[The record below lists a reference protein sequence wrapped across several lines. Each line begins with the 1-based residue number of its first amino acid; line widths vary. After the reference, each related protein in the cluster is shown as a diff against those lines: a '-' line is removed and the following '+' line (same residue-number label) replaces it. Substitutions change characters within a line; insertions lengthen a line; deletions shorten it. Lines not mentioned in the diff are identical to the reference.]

1 MKKAIMVL
9 LIVIVTQQGFG
20 QGLFKGIVSRLSYGI
35 KAGGNYSNF
44 SNTNFETKEIAGFH
58 AGFLVN
64 FRLTNHLSIQEDFL
78 FSTQGAKL
86 EDGSFTSKENLNLS
100 YISIPIVLKYRTRIG
115 IYIEAGAQ
123 TGLLVSDAKNTGFKD
138 FANKLDGGAVGGIG
152 YQLRCGPTGSVGI
165 GVRYYQ
171 GLTEVGKFNSAF
183 LKSDFRNNL
192 AQLSVF
198 YIF

>member
-9 LIVIVTQQGFG
+9 LIVIVTQQGFS
-20 QGLFKGIVSRLSYGI
+20 QGLFKGIVSRLSVGI

-44 SNTNFETKEIAGFH
+44 TNTNFETKAIAGFH

-64 FRLTNHLSIQEDFL
+64 LRLTNHLSIQEDFL
-78 FSTQGAKL
+78 FSSQGASLK
-86 EDGSFTSKENLNLS
+86 DGSFTDKEDLKLS
-100 YISIPIVLKYRTRIG
+100 YLSIPFVLKYRTMLG

-123 TGLLVSDAKNTGFKD
+123 TGMLVSDAKNTGFKD

-152 YQLRCGPTGSVGI
+152 YQLKLGSTRSVGI

-171 GLTEVGKFNSAF
+171 GFTDVGKFNSSI
-183 LKSDFRNNL
+183 LRSDFRNNA
-192 AQLSVF
+192 AQASVF

>member
-9 LIVIVTQQGFG
+9 LTVIVTQQGFS
-20 QGLFKGIVSRLSYGI
+20 QGLFKGIVSRLNFGI

-44 SNTNFETKEIAGFH
+44 TNTNFETKEIAGFH

-64 FRLTNHLSIQEDFL
+64 LRLTNHLSIQEDFL
-78 FSTQGAKL
+78 FSSQGAKL
-86 EDGSFTSKENLNLS
+86 KDGSFTDKEDLKLS
-100 YISIPIVLKYRTRIG
+100 YVSIPIVLKYRTSIG

-123 TGLLVSDAKNTGFKD
+123 TGMLVSDAKNTGFRD

-152 YQLRCGPTGSVGI
+152 YQLKLGATRSVGI

-171 GLTEVGKFNSAF
+171 GFTDVGKFNSSI
-183 LKSDFRNNL
+183 LRSDFRNNVVQ
-192 AQLSVF
+192 ASVF